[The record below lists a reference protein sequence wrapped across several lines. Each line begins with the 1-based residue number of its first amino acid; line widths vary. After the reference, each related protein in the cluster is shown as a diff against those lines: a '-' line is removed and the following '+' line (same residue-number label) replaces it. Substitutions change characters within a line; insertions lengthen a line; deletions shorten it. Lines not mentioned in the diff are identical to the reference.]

1 MPQVSSEM
9 RQIGNGNSPMGLYIS
24 RMSEALSPS
33 LLRSNGRTNWS
44 SVDSSWTQIKEIK
57 ETEWIRRFRTA
68 SPYSLNDKTGE
79 QYHLNTTSIVG

>member
-1 MPQVSSEM
+1 
-9 RQIGNGNSPMGLYIS
+9 
-24 RMSEALSPS
+24 MSEALSPS
-33 LLRSNGRTNWS
+33 LLRSNGRTNWG